1 MVFECSLQTFRLHSL
16 HCCLIFW
23 SLLCG
28 QTMQRFFWGGPSSA
42 RTVFVYQLQLKELQM
57 PGRWG
62 HSNHLGIVLCSAYF
76 AWSISRQV
84 HKECEIGPKR
94 SNLYQVQLEVGVCT
108 RQMHYMSINP
118 GCHRTQQAAILMFC
132 NMLCSGRLFDP
143 AHQHLLWSYYKIQW
157 FLVCHYHLSCHH
169 GA

>member
-1 MVFECSLQTFRLHSL
+1 MFFADISFTFLTLLSHL
-16 HCCLIFW
+16 LITALW
-23 SLLCG
+23 INNAALV
-28 QTMQRFFWGGPSSA
+28 PA
-42 RTVFVYQLQLKELQM
+42 PVFVYQLQLKELQM

-76 AWSISRQV
+76 TWSISRQV